1 MQEVEGNI
9 YLRIRLFIIQKIFPS
24 VICEN
29 L

>member
-1 MQEVEGNI
+1 MQEIEGNI
-9 YLRIRLFIIQKIFPS
+9 YLGIRLFIIQKMFPS